1 MNLFKNSMAGIGAI
15 ALAIAAAA
23 IAADA
28 QKAQATAGTPITQC
42 GTVITTPGLYVVS
55 ASLTSTSNTVDCI
68 DVDTPAVSLSL
79 ADGVTLSG
87 PGGSAVTA
95 AGIKIPKGSTG
106 VELNF
111 GQATIQGFGIGI
123 DEEADAA
130 WLNGGNTGGSVLSN
144 AAQGIVVKGA
154 HGVFI
159 FSAACE
165 NNGGAGLEL
174 LHASGVIVQGVPLM
188 QTNNGYGL
196 WVDSSSGNQFF
207 NLESFDNK
215 LSGIYVGGSATDRL
229 SAKSNARD
237 NDPSTDNVF
246 PGAAAIEN
254 GGAGFVIDLGDSH
267 NVVALSMGEGNKD
280 PDAVDENKDCDHN
293 EWTGNSFTTTNAT
306 CIH

>member
-1 MNLFKNSMAGIGAI
+1 MNLIKHSIAAI
-15 ALAIAAAA
+15 ALITLAMAAAA
-23 IAADA
+23 GAADV
-28 QKAQATAGTPITQC
+28 QKAGIIVSTPITAC
-42 GTVITTPGLYVVS
+42 GAVITTPGLYVVN

-68 DVDTPAVSLSL
+68 DIDTPAVSLSL
-79 ADGVTLSG
+79 ADGVSLSG

-111 GQATIQGFGIGI
+111 GQATIQGFGVGI
-123 DEEADAA
+123 DEEADAS
-130 WLNGGNTGGSVLSN
+130 WLNGGNTGGSILGN
-144 AAQGIVVKGA
+144 AAQGILVKGA
-154 HGVFI
+154 NGVFI
-159 FSAACE
+159 YSAACE

-196 WVDSSSGNQFF
+196 WIDSSSGNQFF
-207 NLESFDNK
+207 NVESFDNK
-215 LSGIYVGGSATDRL
+215 LSGIYVGESATDRL
-229 SAKSNARD
+229 SAKSKARD

-246 PGAAAIEN
+246 LGSAVIEN
-254 GGAGFVIDLGDSH
+254 GGAGIVIDLGDSH
-267 NVVALSMGEGNKD
+267 NVVTLSSGEGNTD

-293 EWTGNSFTTTNAT
+293 EWTGNSFTTTSAS